1 MVNTMKITRYAS
13 ATEIEL
19 SNGTTVALLGWDGA
33 KRMRKARI
41 CYVHRAAFDQCTRC
55 GREVASMPVGRITG
69 FWDSVTCKKCL
80 EKRRSA

>member
-1 MVNTMKITRYAS
+1 
-13 ATEIEL
+13 
-19 SNGTTVALLGWDGA
+19 
-33 KRMRKARI
+33 MRKARI

-80 EKRRSA
+80 EKRRSV